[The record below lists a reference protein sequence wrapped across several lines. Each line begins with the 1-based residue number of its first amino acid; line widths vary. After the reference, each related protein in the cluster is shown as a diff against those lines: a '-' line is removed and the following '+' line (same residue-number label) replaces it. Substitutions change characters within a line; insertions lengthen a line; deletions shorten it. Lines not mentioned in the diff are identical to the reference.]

1 MARAS
6 YISAAAIA
14 LGACSADD
22 ALRSPESTCNT
33 VIEVMSV
40 APVADNETNSRTAID
55 PTVYTSGQIG
65 INWLPSDKIGV
76 FGDKGSLDVP
86 FDNQTRTESDKASF
100 GGTLKDG
107 EKPLYA
113 YYPYPAGEGSTLQT
127 LKGTLA
133 LKQTYSTATRSLD
146 GDWKVGAP
154 VDGSSSRFS
163 FENIFPLLKLDIN
176 AGTTQLLGDKL
187 KSIAL
192 RIDGVQIG
200 GDFAYDIATGS
211 CSFTQGAGVDCV
223 TVEFSDSPQLTAST
237 FSAYMS
243 VAPAEGIGGKSLE
256 VTVTTDKHIA
266 TFSRTLIADRFTAGT
281 YYTVPLMFDRFTDIW
296 NVEDAPGEVEENA
309 AWVPG
314 LSSRLACAN
323 TVFAIP
329 GKPFMH
335 KIRVPQSTSQT
346 DHAVV
351 PVKTGISRVYNL
363 PEGLTWNA
371 ERCLVEG
378 TAPAA
383 GEYVYSVEFTLD
395 GQTYKEGI
403 RLTVSDNLISPTP
416 MMGWQSWNVLKYNIS
431 EEIIKNQADKLVS
444 LGLRDAGYVYVG
456 IDDCWQQQSGRD
468 EQGRQIPDASKFPN
482 GMKVVTD
489 YLHGLGLK
497 AGIYSD
503 CSTVTC
509 EGYEASYGNEAIDGQ
524 AYLDWGFD
532 MLKEDWFWKGHGD
545 NNGKLDPNSTE
556 LAYELYGRMGAAFG
570 GNKALLYMCEWG
582 THQPWKWAAEVG
594 AQCWRMSY
602 DARDGWWGCTGT
614 GSGTKNSNDEN
625 MNGVG
630 LHNTLVLMRNLWPYA
645 GINRFNDADMLCA
658 GIRGTGQSSNDCVYG
673 VSKSGNSYYT
683 GSWLNKVTY
692 TGMSDVEYET
702 NFAMWCMWNSPLLL
716 SIDMTRTDLNSHD
729 LELLKNSELIALN
742 QDQLGQAAEYVKS
755 VGELDYYMK
764 DLANGDVAIAV
775 VNLGD
780 SQGNYTVTLSD
791 FEALNAVD
799 SYKVRN
805 LIEKADAGTLS
816 ASSPLSGSLAAHG
829 TYIIRLTKI

>member
-1 MARAS
+1 M
-6 YISAAAIA
+6 
-14 LGACSADD
+14 
-22 ALRSPESTCNT
+22 
-33 VIEVMSV
+33 

-86 FDNQTRTESDKASF
+86 FDNQTRTESDKTSF

-127 LKGTLA
+127 LKGSLA

-146 GDWKVGAP
+146 GDWKVGKP

-192 RIDGVQIG
+192 RIDGAQIG

-223 TVEFSDSPQLTAST
+223 TVELSDSPQLTAST

-243 VAPAEGIGGKSLE
+243 VAPAEGIRGKSLE

-309 AWVPG
+309 VWVLG

-378 TAPAA
+378 IAPAA

-403 RLTVSDNLISPTP
+403 RLTVSDNLHQPTP
-416 MMGWQSWNVLKYNIS
+416 HMGWQSWNVLETDVDEAS
-431 EEIIKNQADKLVS
+431 IKAVADALIANGWADV
-444 LGLRDAGYVYVG
+444 GYVWLG
-456 IDDCWQQQSGRD
+456 IDDCWQSLDGSRD
-468 EQGRQIPDASKFPN
+468 VNGVPVVNASKFPN
-482 GMKVVTD
+482 GLEAVTS
-489 YLHGLGLK
+489 YIHSKGLK

-503 CSTVTC
+503 AGTLTC
-509 EGYEASYGNEAIDGQ
+509 ASGSQGGGTLLGAYGHEAEMAK
-524 AYLDWGFD
+524 AFTEWGFD
-532 MLKEDWFWKGHGD
+532 KLKEDWFWADHGD
-545 NNGKLDPNSTE
+545 NGGSLDPTSST
-556 LAYELYGRMGAAFG
+556 LAYELYKKMGDGIKAS
-570 GNKALLYMCEWG
+570 GNKILLSMCEWG
-582 THQPWKWAAEVG
+582 THAPWKWAPEAG
-594 AQCWRMSY
+594 STSWRMSY
-602 DARDGWWGCTGT
+602 DARDGWMGADKTSMLSSTPNTNSQNTDKLGI
-614 GSGTKNSNDEN
+614 GLKNTID
-625 MNGVG
+625 
-630 LHNTLVLMRNLWPYA
+630 LMRNLWPYV
-645 GINRFNDADMLCA
+645 GINRYNDADMLCV
-658 GIRGTGQSSNDCVYG
+658 GIRGNGKSSQDMVY
-673 VSKSGNSYYT
+673 KRNQDI
-683 GSWLNKVTY
+683 
-692 TGMSDVEYET
+692 SDTRYQT
-702 NFAMWCMWNSPLLL
+702 NFAMWCMYSSPLLL
-716 SIDMTRTDLNSHD
+716 TLDLTASINDHD
-729 LELLKNSELIALN
+729 FALLKNEELIAIN
-742 QDQLGQAAEYVKS
+742 QDPLCQGAEWVKT
-755 VGELDYYMK
+755 VNNMDYYMK

-791 FEALNAVD
+791 FEALNAAD

>member
-1 MARAS
+1 MKNLSAVLARAS

-127 LKGTLA
+127 LKGSLA

-146 GDWKVGAP
+146 GDWKVGTP

-192 RIDGVQIG
+192 RIDGAQIG

-211 CSFTQGAGVDCV
+211 CSFTQGDGVDCV

-256 VTVTTDKHIA
+256 VTVTTDRHIA

-403 RLTVSDNLISPTP
+403 RLTVSNNLISPTP
-416 MMGWQSWNVLKYNIS
+416 MMGWQSWNVLENAVSYDKVCQ
-431 EEIIKNQADKLVS
+431 QADAIISKGFKDV
-444 LGLRDAGYVYVG
+444 GYIYVG
-456 IDDCWQQQSGRD
+456 VDDTWQASSSHTEGRNAD
-468 EQGRQIPDASKFPN
+468 GSPKYDATKFPG
-482 GMKVVTD
+482 GMKAVAD
-489 YLHGLGLK
+489 YLHSKGLR

-503 CSTVTC
+503 CGTITC
-509 EGYEASYGNEAIDGQ
+509 EGMIGSYNYESVDGQ
-524 AYLDWGFD
+524 TYTAWGFD

-545 NNGKLDPNSTE
+545 ANGSLDPASNPI
-556 LAYELYGRMGAAFG
+556 ARELYSRMGSALG
-570 GNKALLYMCEWG
+570 GKAMLYMCEWG
-582 THQPWKWAAEVG
+582 LHMPWKWGSEIG

-602 DARDGWWGCTGT
+602 DARDGWMGGNNASFMQTANTNSVNSDALGI
-614 GSGTKNSNDEN
+614 GLKNTID
-625 MNGVG
+625 
-630 LHNTLVLMRNLWPYA
+630 LMRNLWPYV
-645 GINRFNDADMLCA
+645 GINRYNDADMLCV
-658 GIRGTGQSSNDCVYG
+658 GIRGASGSAQDMVY
-673 VSKSGNSYYT
+673 KKNQDI
-683 GSWLNKVTY
+683 
-692 TGMSDVEYET
+692 SDTRYQT
-702 NFAMWCMWNSPLLL
+702 NFAMWCMYSSPLLL
-716 SIDMTRTDLNSHD
+716 TLDLTASINDHD
-729 LELLKNSELIALN
+729 FALLKNEELIAIN
-742 QDQLGQAAEYVKS
+742 QDPLCQGAEWVKT
-755 VGELDYYMK
+755 VNNMDYYMK

-791 FEALNAVD
+791 FEALNAAD

>member
-1 MARAS
+1 MKNLSAVLARAS

-107 EKPLYA
+107 EKPMYA

-146 GDWKVGAP
+146 GDWKVGTP

-223 TVEFSDSPQLTAST
+223 TVELSDSPQLTAST

-296 NVEDAPGEVEENA
+296 IVEDAPGEVEENA

-416 MMGWQSWNVLKYNIS
+416 MMGWQSWNVLENAVSYDKVCQ
-431 EEIIKNQADKLVS
+431 QADAIISKGFKDV
-444 LGLRDAGYVYVG
+444 GYIYVG
-456 IDDCWQQQSGRD
+456 VDDTWQASSSHTEGRNAD
-468 EQGRQIPDASKFPN
+468 GSPKYDATKFPG
-482 GMKVVTD
+482 GMKAVAD
-489 YLHGLGLK
+489 YLHSKGLR

-503 CSTVTC
+503 CGTITC
-509 EGYEASYGNEAIDGQ
+509 EGMIGSYNYESVDGQ
-524 AYLDWGFD
+524 TYTAWGFD

-545 NNGKLDPNSTE
+545 ANGSLDPASNPI
-556 LAYELYGRMGAAFG
+556 ARELYSRMGSALG
-570 GNKALLYMCEWG
+570 GKAMLYMCEWG
-582 THQPWKWAAEVG
+582 LHMPWKWGSEIG

-602 DARDGWWGCTGT
+602 DARDGWMGGNNASFMQTANTNSVNSDALGI
-614 GSGTKNSNDEN
+614 GLKNTID
-625 MNGVG
+625 
-630 LHNTLVLMRNLWPYA
+630 LMRNLWPYV
-645 GINRFNDADMLCA
+645 GINRYNDADMLCV
-658 GIRGTGQSSNDCVYG
+658 GIRGTSGSAQDMVY
-673 VSKSGNSYYT
+673 KKNQDI
-683 GSWLNKVTY
+683 
-692 TGMSDVEYET
+692 SDTRYQT
-702 NFAMWCMWNSPLLL
+702 NFAMWCMYSSPLLL
-716 SIDMTRTDLNSHD
+716 TLDLTASINDHD
-729 LELLKNSELIALN
+729 FALLKNEELIAIN
-742 QDQLGQAAEYVKS
+742 QDPLCQGAEWVKT
-755 VGELDYYMK
+755 VNNMDYYMK

-791 FEALNAVD
+791 FEALNAAD

>member
-1 MARAS
+1 MKNLSTVLARAS
-6 YISAAAIA
+6 FVAVAVNAFC
-14 LGACSADD
+14 ACSADD
-22 ALRSPESTCNT
+22 VLHSPESTCNT

-40 APVADNETNSRTAID
+40 APVADNETSSRTAID
-55 PTVYTSGQIG
+55 PTEYSSGQIG

-76 FGDKGSLDVP
+76 FGDKGSTDVG
-86 FDNQTRTESDKASF
+86 FDNQNRSESDKASF
-100 GGTLKDG
+100 AGNLKDG
-107 EKPLYA
+107 EKPIYA
-113 YYPYPAGEGSTLQT
+113 YYPYPAGVGSTLQT
-127 LKGTLA
+127 LKGNLA
-133 LKQTYSTATRSLD
+133 LKQTYSTATRSLE
-146 GDWKVGAP
+146 GDWKVGKP
-154 VDGSSSRFS
+154 VEGSSSRFS
-163 FENIFPLLKLDIN
+163 FENIFPLLKLNIN
-176 AGTTQLLGDKL
+176 AGGTELLGDKL

-223 TVEFSDSPQLTAST
+223 TVEFSDSPELTAST
-237 FSAYMS
+237 FSGYMS
-243 VAPAEGIGGKSLE
+243 VAPAEAIRGKSMD

-266 TFSRTLIADRFTAGT
+266 TFSRTLVADRFMAGT
-281 YYTVPLMFDRFTDIW
+281 YYTVPLIFDRFTDIW
-296 NVEDAPGEVEENA
+296 NVEDAPLEEEENA

-351 PVKTGISRVYNL
+351 PVKTGILRVYNL

-416 MMGWQSWNVLKYNIS
+416 MMGWQTWNVLEENIS
-431 EEIIKNQADKLVS
+431 EEIIKTQADRLVS
-444 LGLRDAGYVYVG
+444 LGFRDAGYVYIG
-456 IDDCWQQQSGRD
+456 IDDCWQLKSGRD

-503 CSTVTC
+503 CGTVTC
-509 EGYEASYGNEAIDGQ
+509 EGYEASYSYEAIDGQ

-532 MLKEDWFWKGHGD
+532 MLKEDWFWAGHGD
-545 NNGKLDPNSTE
+545 NNGSLTPNSTE
-556 LAYELYGRMGAAFG
+556 LAYELYGRMGTAFG

-582 THQPWKWAAEVG
+582 THQPWKWGSEIG
-594 AQCWRMSY
+594 AHCWRMSY
-602 DARDGWWGCTGT
+602 DARDGWMGAINSVLSPNTNSENAEGCGI
-614 GSGTKNSNDEN
+614 GLKNTID
-625 MNGVG
+625 
-630 LHNTLVLMRNLWPYA
+630 LMRNLWPYV
-645 GINRFNDADMLCA
+645 GINRYNDADMLCV
-658 GIRGTGQSSNDCVYG
+658 GIRGNGKSSQDLVY
-673 VSKSGNSYYT
+673 K
-683 GSWLNKVTY
+683 LNQDI
-692 TGMSDVEYET
+692 SDTRYQT
-702 NFAMWCMWNSPLLL
+702 NFAMWCMYSSPLLL
-716 SIDMTRTDLNSHD
+716 TLDLTASINDHD
-729 LELLKNSELIALN
+729 FALLKNEELIAIN
-742 QDQLGQAAEYVKS
+742 QDPLCQGAEWVKT
-755 VGELDYYMK
+755 VNNMDYYMK

-780 SQGNYTVTLSD
+780 SQGNYTVALSD
-791 FEALNAVD
+791 FEALNAD
-799 SYKVRN
+799 SSYKVRN

-816 ASSPLSGSLAAHG
+816 VSSPLSGSLAAHG
-829 TYIIRLTKI
+829 TNIIRLTKI